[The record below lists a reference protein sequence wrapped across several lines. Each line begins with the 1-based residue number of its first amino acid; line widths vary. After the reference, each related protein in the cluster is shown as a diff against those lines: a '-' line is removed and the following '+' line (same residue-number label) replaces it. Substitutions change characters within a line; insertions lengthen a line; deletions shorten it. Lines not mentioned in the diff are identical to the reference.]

1 MGKWE
6 CMKTTVEIPDT
17 LFRKAK
23 ATAAERGVSLKILLT
38 DAVREHLQREASD
51 AAKNKSSASA
61 PAPAWMSAFG
71 GLRRLHKETSR
82 INRVLDQEFGQI
94 EEDEWR

>member
-6 CMKTTVEIPDT
+6 LVKTTVELPDA

-23 ATAAERGVSLKILLT
+23 ATAAERGVPLKELMS
-38 DAVREHLQREASD
+38 DAIREHLRRNPGDFS
-51 AAKNKSSASA
+51 KKRPVA
-61 PAPAWMSAFG
+61 PLWIGAFG
-71 GLRRLHKETSR
+71 GLRKLQKETKR
-82 INRVLDQEFGQI
+82 INRILQEEFEQV

>member
-6 CMKTTVEIPDT
+6 YMKTTVEIPDT

-23 ATAAERGVSLKILLT
+23 ATAAERGVSLKVLLT
-38 DAVREHLQREASD
+38 EAVREHLQRKEP
-51 AAKNKSSASA
+51 SAPA

-71 GLRRLHKETSR
+71 GLRKLHKETSR
-82 INRVLDQEFGQI
+82 INRVLEQEFEQI